1 LQLARRG
8 PSRIYMGA
16 RNEGKARDAI
26 TSIQSTLSSSVDIRH
41 VPLDLSSFDS
51 IRTASEIFT
60 SECDRLDILMLNA
73 GTLGNL
79 VGTTD
84 AGHEIQFGTNHVG
97 HFLLTKLL
105 LPALLN
111 TAALSPSPDV
121 RVVTL
126 SSIMSGT
133 SPPFDIMTSATRL
146 TAETTWHR
154 YAASKAANILFASE
168 LARRHPNIMSVS
180 VHPGIVNSDI
190 WDQAKT
196 TSSVMRYPLQIIAL
210 SMRSVRTGALNQLW
224 AAGADRELL
233 ENGAFYNPI
242 GVIQRNNQYVVDVAL
257 GKKLWDWT
265 DAEVR
270 KFGF

>member
-1 LQLARRG
+1 MAARDER
-8 PSRIYMGA
+8 
-16 RNEGKARDAI
+16 KARDAI
-26 TSIQSTLSSSVDIRH
+26 TFIQSTLSSSVDIRH

-73 GTLGNL
+73 GTLGNQA
-79 VGTTD
+79 VTTE

-97 HFLLTKLL
+97 HFLLAKLL
-105 LPALLN
+105 LPTLLN

-126 SSIMSGT
+126 ASIASGT

-146 TAETTWHR
+146 MAETTWHR

-168 LARRHPNIMSVS
+168 LARRHPNIMSIS
-180 VHPGIVNSDI
+180 VHPGVVKSDLY
-190 WDQAKT
+190 DRAKT
-196 TSSVMRYPLQIIAL
+196 TSPVLRYPLQVVGL
-210 SMRSVRTGALNQLW
+210 TMRSVRTGALNQLW

-233 ENGAFYNPI
+233 ENGAYYTPI
-242 GVIQRNNQYVVDVAL
+242 GVIRRNNQYVVDVAL